1 MFIDVV
7 GEQEFTWTGASDAC
21 FVAVI
26 GSRRRNEESDREQ
39 VLRAV
44 VAVLEREVGRRPVVF
59 VSGGCRKGA
68 DRHIELFVEATE
80 LTLVRFLPRDVP
92 AGSPHWARTR
102 ALHDRN
108 TRIVT
113 LAGEV
118 LAQVAPD
125 RTGGTEDGVKKAH
138 RLGRSVTLLN
148 PDGTLTVEHPPV
160 SKRRSRVVK

>member
-7 GEQEFTWTGASDAC
+7 GEQEFTWTGASDAR

-26 GSRRRNEESDREQ
+26 GSRRRDTFADIEQ
-39 VLRAV
+39 VL
-44 VAVLEREVGRRPVVF
+44 VAVAELVDATSGDVVL

-68 DRHIELFVEATE
+68 DNHAEHVAETCGLQM
-80 LTLVRFLPRDVP
+80 VRFLPCEVP
-92 AGSPHWARTR
+92 EGSPHWVRTR

-148 PDGTLTVEHPPV
+148 SDGTLTVEHSPV